1 MLVSRADVS
10 QIEGALALASVQGT
24 DLLIGL
30 WFGALGS
37 AYFMYGR
44 KQGSVIPLACGLLV
58 IAEPYVVKGTA
69 LQLLVGLGLAAFP
82 FLRR

>member
-1 MLVSRADVS
+1 MS
-10 QIEGALALASVQGT
+10 AS

-44 KQGSVIPLACGLLV
+44 KQGSPIPLVCGLLL
-58 IAEPYVVKGTA
+58 IAEPYMVKGTV
-69 LQLLVGLGLAAFP
+69 LQLLVGFGLAAFP
-82 FLRR
+82 FIGR

>member
-1 MLVSRADVS
+1 MVVGGALVS
-10 QIEGALALASVQGT
+10 QIERTGAVTNVQAS

-44 KQGSVIPLACGLLV
+44 KQGSPIPLVCGMLL
-58 IAEPYVVKGTA
+58 IAEPYLLKGTA
-69 LQLLVGLGLAAFP
+69 PQLLVGLGLAAFP